1 MSLVFLGSQ
10 GNPSPGVLLPPDG
23 PWPLLELAL
32 RQQLQLSQL
41 QGHQG
46 ETVVGETVVGA
57 GGTALSSTLGL
68 GL

>member
-46 ETVVGETVVGA
+46 ETVVGA
-57 GGTALSSTLGL
+57 GGTASSSTLGL